1 MGALAQRLADR
12 LIVTSDNPRD
22 EDPQAI
28 IADIVAGLPGSS
40 ASVTIEPDRAQAILS
55 AVLSAATNDV
65 VLIAGKGHETY
76 QEIRGVRHG
85 FSDVDHA
92 ILALHHWGQS

>member
-1 MGALAQRLADR
+1 MEILAQMRKGLK
-12 LIVTSDNPRD
+12 NPD
-22 EDPQAI
+22 AVVEQ
-28 IADIVAGLPGSS
+28 V
-40 ASVTIEPDRAQAILS
+40 DRAQAI
-55 AVLSAATNDV
+55 ADTIAQATARDV
-65 VLIAGKGHETY
+65 ILIAGKGHETY